1 MELSSFLFTQSLHFV
16 PALRRENQYMIRA
29 LITQISIRQ
38 KTEVEIVFI
47 LDSDGAYVQ
56 TLWLQSQ
63 PIRWYAWF
71 NVMYSD
77 EYLYSKIIFFILN
90 INIQL
95 SRFKMF
101 TNLVPFGAANHS
113 ERTGGSCS
121 VIYILIIDTGKE
133 IQFKKYRN
141 SRLVLLSIK
150 EKLLH
155 HNHEKSCS

>member
-63 PIRWYAWF
+63 PIR
-71 NVMYSD
+71 
-77 EYLYSKIIFFILN
+77 
-90 INIQL
+90 
-95 SRFKMF
+95 
-101 TNLVPFGAANHS
+101 
-113 ERTGGSCS
+113 
-121 VIYILIIDTGKE
+121 
-133 IQFKKYRN
+133 
-141 SRLVLLSIK
+141 
-150 EKLLH
+150 
-155 HNHEKSCS
+155 